1 VEELEAH
8 SPDTDGTNP
17 RFKERITVYA
27 KELNVKSLITLL
39 AVPVGYTLARSSR
52 STWIKVAFYNFHGSS
67 DWYGLLTMTAGLFL
81 IVFGFISL
89 LPFLS
94 TFVKE
99 TARWIT
105 TALTASSLLM
115 LIAIKIKLDQVSKNL
130 IDRAQ
135 APSRFFEGTP
145 LQGIGNVL
153 GNISATIASLGKPK
167 LASGWKIC
175 LTTSIIGLL
184 LLLGTRDWS
193 RKLLEAE
200 AEAEDS

>member
-1 VEELEAH
+1 MEELEAH
-8 SPDTDGTNP
+8 SPDTDGTKP
-17 RFKERITVYA
+17 RFKERVTVYA
-27 KELNVKSLITLL
+27 NELNVKSIIAFLS
-39 AVPVGYTLARSSR
+39 VPVGYTLARSSR

-67 DWYGLLTMTAGLFL
+67 DWYGLLTMTAGVCL
-81 IVFGFISL
+81 IIFGIASL

-145 LQGIGNVL
+145 LEGIGNVL

-184 LLLGTRDWS
+184 FLLGTRDWS
-193 RKLLEAE
+193 RKLLEE
-200 AEAEDS
+200 ETIDS

>member
-1 VEELEAH
+1 
-8 SPDTDGTNP
+8 
-17 RFKERITVYA
+17 
-27 KELNVKSLITLL
+27 
-39 AVPVGYTLARSSR
+39 
-52 STWIKVAFYNFHGSS
+52 
-67 DWYGLLTMTAGLFL
+67 MTAGLFL

-99 TARWIT
+99 TARLIT

-200 AEAEDS
+200 AEAEAEDS